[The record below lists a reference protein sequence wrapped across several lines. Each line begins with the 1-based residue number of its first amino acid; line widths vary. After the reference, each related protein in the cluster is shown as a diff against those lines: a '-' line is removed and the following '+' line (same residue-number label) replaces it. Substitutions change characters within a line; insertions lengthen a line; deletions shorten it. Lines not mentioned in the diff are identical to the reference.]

1 MTNFPKQLTNRNFLS
16 PTGFK
21 LILDRIPGVDF
32 FCQASNIP
40 SVGTLKSPTMSTPLK
55 DIYLPGDVL
64 EYDDLSLRFIVDED
78 LINYTQIQNWLVG
91 LTFPDRITQYNEYF
105 TKIGNYDDNVLNE
118 VSDGTL
124 IVLTS
129 NYNPGPKIKYKGLF
143 PTSLDALR
151 FDVDATDIKYLTA
164 EVTFKYL
171 IYEVFDS
178 RDRKLTI

>member
-1 MTNFPKQLTNRNFLS
+1 MTAYPNQLSNRNFLS

-21 LILDRIPGVDF
+21 LILDKIPGVEF

-40 SVGTLKSPTMSTPLK
+40 GLSSTTPVMPTPLK
-55 DIYLPGDVL
+55 DVYLPGDVL
-64 EYDDLSLRFIVDED
+64 DYEDLSLRFIIDED

-105 TKIGNYDDNVLNE
+105 IKTGKYADNVLNE
-118 VSDGTL
+118 TSDGTL

-143 PTSLDALR
+143 PTRLEALR
-151 FDVDATDIKYLTA
+151 FDVDATDIKYFTA
-164 EVTFKYL
+164 EVSFKYL
-171 IYEVFDS
+171 IYEVYGKDGK
-178 RDRKLTI
+178 KLTI